1 MGEERFELTGTP
13 KRGRPALTLTALLL
27 LAAGIALVLY
37 PRMAEH
43 REDER
48 ELRLLAA
55 WTTQLAAAQPSSAA
69 TQVAATVRELPEWRE
84 IDGAKVLGTVSI
96 GRVGISEPIV
106 YGSDAAA
113 LKRGAGTVVEGRLPG
128 EPGNFV
134 LAGHRSLTRG
144 RHFNRL
150 GDVVVGDTVDLDTS
164 IGRSTYRVTD
174 IKIVEPN
181 DLSVLDNTGDGVSEL
196 TLVTCHPRKNPT
208 QRLIVHA
215 VLIKNTEG
223 TGDM

>member
-1 MGEERFELTGTP
+1 MTGTP

-37 PRMAEH
+37 PRLAEH

-55 WTTQLAAAQPSSAA
+55 WSSQAAAAQPSPAA
-69 TQVAATVRELPEWRE
+69 TNMAAAVMPLPEWRE

-96 GRVGISEPIV
+96 DRIGISEPIV
-106 YGSDAAA
+106 YGSDASA
-113 LKRGAGTVVEGRLPG
+113 LKRGAGTVVPDRLPG

-150 GDVVVGDTVDLDTS
+150 GEVAVGDTVQVDTS
-164 IGRSTYRVTD
+164 IGRSTYRVTT

-181 DLSVLDNTGDGVSEL
+181 DLSVLDDAGNGVSEL

-208 QRLIVHA
+208 HRLIVHA
-215 VLIKNTEG
+215 VLIQNSDG
-223 TGDM
+223 TGDL

>member
-1 MGEERFELTGTP
+1 MTGTP

-37 PRMAEH
+37 PRLVEH

-55 WTTQLAAAQPSSAA
+55 WSTHAAAVQPSPVATNIAATAAAQ
-69 TQVAATVRELPEWRE
+69 PEWRE

-96 GRVGISEPIV
+96 DRIDLSEPIV

-113 LKRGAGTVVEGRLPG
+113 LKRGAGTVVADRLPG
-128 EPGNFV
+128 EAGNFV

-150 GDVVVGDTVDLDTS
+150 GEVAVGDTVNVDTS

-174 IKIVEPN
+174 IRIVEPD
-181 DLSVLDNTGDGVSEL
+181 DLSVLDNAGNGVSEL

-208 QRLIVHA
+208 HRLIVHA
-215 VLIKNTEG
+215 VLINNSDG

>member
-1 MGEERFELTGTP
+1 MRETP
-13 KRGRPALTLTALLL
+13 KRGNRLLTLTAMFL
-27 LAAGIALVLY
+27 LAVGVALVLY
-37 PRMAEH
+37 PRYAEQ

-55 WTTQLAAAQPSSAA
+55 WTAQLAAAQTPPAVTPA
-69 TQVAATVRELPEWRE
+69 TANAKRQPQWQD

-96 GRVGISEPIV
+96 DRIGISQPVV

-150 GDVVVGDTVDLDTS
+150 GEAVVGDIVNVDTS

-174 IKIVEPN
+174 IKIVEPD
-181 DLSVLDNTGDGVSEL
+181 DLSVLDNTGGSEL
-196 TLVTCHPRKNPT
+196 TLITCHPRKNPT

-215 VLIKNTEG
+215 VLIKNTDG

>member
-1 MGEERFELTGTP
+1 M
-13 KRGRPALTLTALLL
+13 
-27 LAAGIALVLY
+27 
-37 PRMAEH
+37 
-43 REDER
+43 
-48 ELRLLAA
+48 
-55 WTTQLAAAQPSSAA
+55 AA
-69 TQVAATVRELPEWRE
+69 TQTPAADTPAAATANAKRLPQWQD

-96 GRVGISEPIV
+96 NRIGISQPIV

-113 LKRGAGTVVEGRLPG
+113 LKRGAGTVVEGKLPG

-150 GDVVVGDTVDLDTS
+150 GEAVVGDVVNVDTS

-174 IKIVEPN
+174 IKIVEPG
-181 DLSVLDNTGDGVSEL
+181 DLSVLDNSGGVSEL
-196 TLVTCHPRKNPT
+196 TLITCHPRKNPT

-215 VLIKNTEG
+215 VLINNIEG